1 MAANGVIQATIVSD
15 PNAEG
20 FYLRMG
26 AQRSGEVESTPRGR
40 YLPKLIYTLK

>member
-1 MAANGVIQATIVSD
+1 MKIARLKIVSD

-26 AQRSGEVESTPRGR
+26 AQRVGWVAAQPRGR
-40 YLPKLIYTLK
+40 RLPLLVIHVSR